1 MYKFSSSNVKIDVCF
16 VLDLQ
21 TFYPSEADANVVER
35 VRRSHSDKFN
45 LARRLTFRDLNW
57 H

>member
-21 TFYPSEADANVVER
+21 TFYPSEVDANVVER
-35 VRRSHSDKFN
+35 VGRSHSDKFN
-45 LARRLTFRDLNW
+45 SARRLTFRDLN
-57 H
+57 